1 MVKYKNQRDK
11 ELINKSGRNGPVT
24 KNGTTPAQSKLI
36 IFKDLEVNIL
46 WK

>member
-24 KNGTTPAQSKLI
+24 KKGTTHAQSKLI
-36 IFKDLEVNIL
+36 IFKDLEVSIL
-46 WK
+46 